1 MRGSE
6 FGVVIWITG
15 LSESGKTSVG
25 RRLVDYLSEFKP
37 TVFLDGDELRSALG
51 VTDNYSR
58 QQRIL
63 LATTYFKLAKLLA
76 DQGLIVVIATLAMFR
91 EIYEWNR
98 SNQKNYME
106 IFLDVPLKV
115 LFERDTKGL
124 YSRYQ
129 QGLEKN
135 IAGLDLQIDIP
146 DDPDLI
152 FSNNQ
157 NLEAEEIALR
167 ISKTV
172 IAKYKLK
179 C

>member
-1 MRGSE
+1 M
-6 FGVVIWITG
+6 
-15 LSESGKTSVG
+15 
-25 RRLVDYLSEFKP
+25 
-37 TVFLDGDELRSALG
+37 
-51 VTDNYSR
+51 
-58 QQRIL
+58 
-63 LATTYFKLAKLLA
+63 A
-76 DQGLIVVIATLAMFR
+76 DQGLVVEVATPAMFR

-172 IAKYKLK
+172 VAKYKLK
-179 C
+179 R